1 MPVAQLLGESMTTE
15 TKGIGVIGALGVVFV
30 ALKLMGHIDW
40 SWWLVLLPFY
50 WWMGLFAVLM
60 TGFYLVGMLRFF
72 GSLFK

>member
-1 MPVAQLLGESMTTE
+1 MTTE

-40 SWWLVLLPFY
+40 SWWLVTLPF
-50 WWMGLFAVLM
+50 WWVLAAYVVLG
-60 TGFYLVGMLRFF
+60 TVLCILLMLRFV